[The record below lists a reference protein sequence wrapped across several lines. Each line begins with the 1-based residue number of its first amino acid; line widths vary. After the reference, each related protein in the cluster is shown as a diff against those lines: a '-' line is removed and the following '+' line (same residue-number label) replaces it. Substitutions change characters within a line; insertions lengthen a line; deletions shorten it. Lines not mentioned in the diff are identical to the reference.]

1 MKRIMSPII
10 LGIVYVIMLI
20 NVFFGSS
27 ILFYDSED
35 ILKLLII
42 IIINII
48 DIMIPIVSR
57 VIFNVDNKKVISF
70 PKVILNIF
78 MILTT
83 IVWWGEVKYDHL
95 SRTAALCYFF
105 IMLWII
111 LRILLAI
118 IEVIMLVPEK
128 QIKSDSN
135 EKNTN
140 LIIKPVIQLIGY
152 MILIIA
158 IFADSSLA
166 IFMPIIM
173 FIIDIIMLATSKK
186 NINLIKFMISVIM
199 IFTTMGL
206 VILTTE
212 LLDFIILESILQIIL
227 NLIEIITIS
236 PILRRNIKK
245 ISIVTLSIVIVCIIG
260 VNVNTVKLKYNIYQR
275 TINYYYGIN
284 SSKED
289 ATIITSKDEFEE
301 FIDNKIKLIEEQIYK
316 RDSFVKEEIDR
327 LETYKQN
334 VISELEIDEQF
345 FDKYNVIYGIY
356 HKGINAGSPRSIRSV
371 KYNRIKDKIFIEHEV
386 SSGYGTMD
394 SAYYEYFIKIDKKY
408 DAQVEW
414 KGVSGIFF

>member
-10 LGIVYVIMLI
+10 LGIIYVIMLI

-57 VIFNVDNKKVISF
+57 VIFDVDNKKVISF

-140 LIIKPVIQLIGY
+140 P
-152 MILIIA
+152 
-158 IFADSSLA
+158 
-166 IFMPIIM
+166 
-173 FIIDIIMLATSKK
+173 
-186 NINLIKFMISVIM
+186 
-199 IFTTMGL
+199 
-206 VILTTE
+206 
-212 LLDFIILESILQIIL
+212 
-227 NLIEIITIS
+227 IITIS
-236 PILRRNIKK
+236 PILKRNIKK
-245 ISIVTLSIVIVCIIG
+245 ISIVTLSIVIVCIVGIK
-260 VNVNTVKLKYNIYQR
+260 VNTVKLKYNIYQR
-275 TINYYYGIN
+275 TINYYYGMN
-284 SSKED
+284 SSEED
-289 ATIITSKDEFEE
+289 AIIITSKDEFEE
-301 FIDNKIKLIEEQIYK
+301 FIDNKIKLIEEQIYRRYSYNGRLNK
-316 RDSFVKEEIDR
+316 RVPFVKEEIDK

-334 VISELEIDEQF
+334 VISELGIDEQF

-371 KYNRIKDKIFIEHEV
+371 KYNRIKDKIFVEFDDSI
-386 SSGYGTMD
+386 SYGTAD